1 MLWRSLAA
9 AASVLLFTSQTFA
22 GDDPLVADLKSQSVS
37 GLKAMMQEVHGRC
50 RGGSGDSP
58 ETWKYCDRQDVI
70 YKEIVNRG
78 WCWGPDDVVEAQKG
92 WIECAGDKPPRFD
105 VPAYCKSLS
114 SLSGTPSEVLYGGC
128 MSQEQ
133 SAYNGLKA
141 GWKSIPD
148 AIKKHCAGIAKLDGI
163 GSYSLLSGCVE
174 QELQAKKANAAKSFE
189 Y

>member
-1 MLWRSLAA
+1 
-9 AASVLLFTSQTFA
+9 
-22 GDDPLVADLKSQSVS
+22 
-37 GLKAMMQEVHGRC
+37 
-50 RGGSGDSP
+50 
-58 ETWKYCDRQDVI
+58 
-70 YKEIVNRG
+70 
-78 WCWGPDDVVEAQKG
+78 
-92 WIECAGDKPPRFD
+92 
-105 VPAYCKSLS
+105 
-114 SLSGTPSEVLYGGC
+114 